1 MLSPAEWQILFIS
14 FGIAARAVAW
24 ALLVAIPL
32 AWALS
37 RRSFPGKSA
46 LDAIAHLP
54 LLLPPVLIGFLLLLA
69 LGRRAPIGHWLDATF
84 GIRLAFTAD
93 GAALATAVMIL
104 PLLVRAI
111 RLSIEAIDNGLID
124 AASVLR
130 APPLDRFFSI
140 VLPLAAPG
148 VIAGAMTAFAAGLG
162 EFGAVITFAGNV
174 PGVTQ
179 TLPLAIY
186 AALQAPDGDA
196 HAFRLAWISFSCA
209 IIGFA
214 AAETLQTW
222 SRKRRAS

>member
-1 MLSPAEWQILFIS
+1 MLTSAEWQILLVS
-14 FGIAARAVAW
+14 FGIAGRAVVW
-24 ALLVAIPL
+24 AMLVSIPL

-37 RRSFPGKSA
+37 RPRFPGKTI

-54 LLLPPVLIGFLLLLA
+54 LLLPPVLIGFVLLLL
-69 LGRRAPIGHWLDATF
+69 LGRRGPVGHWLDAVF

-93 GAALATAVMIL
+93 GAALATAVMIV

-111 RLSIEAIDNGLID
+111 RLSIEAIDAGLIE
-124 AASVLR
+124 AAAVLR
-130 APPLDRFFSI
+130 APPLDRFLT
-140 VLPLAAPG
+140 VTLPLAGPG
-148 VIAGAMTAFAAGLG
+148 VLAGAMTAFAAALG

-196 HAFRLAWISFSCA
+196 LAFRLAWISFSCA
-209 IIGFA
+209 IVAFA
-214 AAETLQTW
+214 AAAMLQAW
-222 SRKRRAS
+222 SRRRRAA